1 MNNSQ
6 MKNLKTT
13 KDKKKKKYRFKIRRL
28 KKLFTFVL
36 IVTAVVLFV
45 RSSLFIVDNI
55 NVTGNKKYQAN
66 EIILRSGLVTGQN
79 VFKMLGEKPKN
90 LLTLRF
96 GDREEAVST
105 SMPYISSI
113 SIRPSLPKSIK
124 IKVTER
130 TPFCILDNKG
140 TSLLIDKQGYALEV
154 LTNQNEIKK
163 YFKIIGN
170 SLDSFK
176 LGQEVKFKNK
186 DTLDDLMSFCN
197 ALTKNDK
204 DTKPKLYP
212 KLTAVNMSDPG
223 AVTAV
228 FENRVTVKF
237 GDMNDINDSDYK
249 IGFFRKLFVN
259 NITAKQKGTLDFT
272 TGKSPFFA
280 PAE

>member
-6 MKNLKTT
+6 KKNLKTT

-113 SIRPSLPKSIK
+113 SIRPFLPKSIK

-186 DTLDDLMSFCN
+186 DTLEDLMNFCN

-237 GDMNDINDSDYK
+237 GDMDDLDYK

-272 TGKSPFFA
+272 TGKYPFFA

>member
-6 MKNLKTT
+6 KKNLKTT
-13 KDKKKKKYRFKIRRL
+13 KDKKKKRYRFKIRRL

-96 GDREEAVST
+96 GDREEAVSM

-186 DTLDDLMSFCN
+186 DTLDDLMGFCN

-237 GDMNDINDSDYK
+237 GDMDDLDYK

-259 NITAKQKGTLDFT
+259 NITAKQKGTLDYT
-272 TGKSPFFA
+272 TGKYPFFA

>member
-6 MKNLKTT
+6 KKNLKTT

-28 KKLFTFVL
+28 KKLFIFVL

-96 GDREEAVST
+96 GDREETVST

-186 DTLDDLMSFCN
+186 DTLDDLMGFCN
-197 ALTKNDK
+197 TLSKNDK

-237 GDMNDINDSDYK
+237 GDMDDLDYK

-272 TGKSPFFA
+272 TGKYPFFA

>member
-1 MNNSQ
+1 MNNNQ
-6 MKNLKTT
+6 KKNLKTT
-13 KDKKKKKYRFKIRRL
+13 KDKKKKKYKFKIRRL
-28 KKLFTFVL
+28 KKLFAFIL
-36 IVTAVVLFV
+36 IVTAVVLFA

-55 NVTGNKKYQAN
+55 KVTGNKKYQAN

-90 LLTLRF
+90 LLTFKF
-96 GDREEAVST
+96 GDKEKAVSMT
-105 SMPYISSI
+105 MPYISSI
-113 SIRPSLPKSIK
+113 SIMPSLPKSIK

-130 TPFCILDNKG
+130 TPFCILNVKG

-154 LTNQNEIKK
+154 LTNKNEKK
-163 YFKIIGN
+163 RYFEIIGN

-176 LGQEVKFKNK
+176 LGQDVKFKNK
-186 DTLDDLMSFCN
+186 DTLNDLMGFCN
-197 ALTKNDK
+197 ALSKNDK
-204 DTKPKLYP
+204 DSKLKLYS

-237 GDMNDINDSDYK
+237 GDMDDLDYK
-249 IGFFRKLFVN
+249 IGFFRQLFVN

-272 TGKSPFFA
+272 TGSHPFFA

>member
-6 MKNLKTT
+6 KKNLKTT

-28 KKLFTFVL
+28 KKLFTLVV
-36 IVTAVVLFV
+36 IVTAAVLFV
-45 RSSLFIVDNI
+45 RSSVFIVDNI
-55 NVTGNKKYQAN
+55 KVTGNKKYQAN

-90 LLTLRF
+90 LLTLKF
-96 GDREEAVST
+96 GDKEKAVSE

-124 IKVTER
+124 IKVSER
-130 TPFCILDNKG
+130 TPYCILDIKG
-140 TSLLIDKQGYALEV
+140 TSLLIDKQGFALEV
-154 LTNQNEIKK
+154 VTNQNEKKK
-163 YFKIIGN
+163 YIKIIGN

-186 DTLDDLMSFCN
+186 DTLSDLMIFCN
-197 ALTKNDK
+197 ALIKNDK
-204 DTKPKLYP
+204 DTKQKMYP
-212 KLTAVNMSDPG
+212 KLTVVNMSDPG
-223 AVTAV
+223 VITAV

-237 GDMNDINDSDYK
+237 GDMDALDYK
-249 IGFFRKLFVN
+249 IGFLSNFFVN

-272 TGKSPFFA
+272 TGKYPFFA

>member
-1 MNNSQ
+1 MNNIQ
-6 MKNLKTT
+6 KKNLKTT

-28 KKLFTFVL
+28 KKLFLFVF
-36 IVTAVVLFV
+36 IVTAVVLFA

-55 NVTGNKKYQAN
+55 KVTGNKKYQAN
-66 EIILRSGLVTGQN
+66 EIILRSGLVMGQN

-90 LLTLRF
+90 LLMLKF
-96 GDREEAVST
+96 EDKEKAVSM

-113 SIRPSLPKSIK
+113 SIRPSVPKSIK

-140 TSLLIDKQGYALEV
+140 TSLLIDKKGYALEV
-154 LTNQNEIKK
+154 LNSPNEKKK

-176 LGQEVKFKNK
+176 LGQEVKFNNK
-186 DTLDDLMSFCN
+186 DTLNDLINFCN
-197 ALTKNDK
+197 LLNKSDKNSK
-204 DTKPKLYP
+204 LKLYP

-223 AVTAV
+223 MVTAV

-237 GDMNDINDSDYK
+237 GDLDNSDYK
-249 IGFFRKLFVN
+249 LDFLRHFWVN

-272 TGKSPFFA
+272 SGSHPFFA

>member
-1 MNNSQ
+1 MNNNRK
-6 MKNLKTT
+6 KNIKTT
-13 KDKKKKKYRFKIRRL
+13 KDKKKKKYRFRIRRL
-28 KKLFTFVL
+28 KNLFLFVL
-36 IVTAVVLFV
+36 IVTAVVLFA

-90 LLTLRF
+90 LFTLKF
-96 GDREEAVST
+96 EDKEKAVST

-130 TPFCILDNKG
+130 TPFCILENKG
-140 TSLLIDKQGYALEV
+140 TNLLIDKQGYALEI
-154 LTNQNEIKK
+154 LKNQNDKK

-176 LGQEVKFKNK
+176 LGQEVKYKNK
-186 DTLDDLMSFCN
+186 DTMNDLISFCN
-197 ALTKNDK
+197 VLTKNDK
-204 DTKPKLYP
+204 DSNQKLYN

-228 FENRVTVKF
+228 FENRITVKF
-237 GDMNDINDSDYK
+237 GDMDNLNYK
-249 IGFFRKLFVN
+249 INFFRQLFVN
-259 NITAKQKGTLDFT
+259 NITAKQKGTVDFT
-272 TGKSPFFA
+272 TGKHPYFA
-280 PAE
+280 PQSN